1 MTGETPA
8 QVTELN
14 VDGDFEAIV
23 QSEFDPAFHLGAP
36 AILEVPF
43 GMFTPESAPSGQFDT
58 SRAAMATST
67 GYTGNNC
74 EESA

>member
-8 QVTELN
+8 QPTELN
-14 VDGDFEAIV
+14 VDGEFEAMV

-36 AILEVPF
+36 AILELPF
-43 GMFTPESAPSGQFDT
+43 GMFTPEQAPSEQFDA

-67 GYTGNNC
+67 GYTGNNG